1 MKRRDIRELMMQ
13 ILYQMEIQEDYSVDV
28 LEGALLEHKLS
39 EKNNKY
45 AKEIYNIVI
54 VQKEE
59 IDNKIKDNLKDWT
72 MDRISKV
79 DLSIL
84 RLALS
89 EIIGMEDI
97 PMTVSINEA
106 VELAKKFSDDQSS
119 KFING
124 VLGNIQNG

>member
-13 ILYQMEIQEDYSVDV
+13 ILYQMEIQDDYSVAV
-28 LEGALLEHKLS
+28 LEGALVEHKLS
-39 EKNNKY
+39 EKNNGY
-45 AKEIYNIVI
+45 VKEIYNIVI
-54 VQKEE
+54 EQKEE
-59 IDNKIKDNLKDWT
+59 IDNKIKENLKDWT

-89 EIIGMEDI
+89 EIIGMEEI
-97 PMTVSINEA
+97 PSTVSINEA

-124 VLGNIQNG
+124 VLGNVQND